1 MHIAKERVDLQTEA
15 VVRPCLIQTGAS
27 ATSVWKSYISIGFL
41 VNVAQAA
48 RKTYDPPL
56 KILKIAWPG
65 GALLFIRILIRVRAA
80 LDKPKNHWK
89 YV

>member
-1 MHIAKERVDLQTEA
+1 M
-15 VVRPCLIQTGAS
+15 
-27 ATSVWKSYISIGFL
+27 
-41 VNVAQAA
+41 NVAQAA